1 MDPRLRGDDG
11 WWCRAVVSVVGP
23 ERRAA
28 RIEARRGG
36 ALVLPALLWTVAFF
50 LLPLFVV
57 AAYSLFRR
65 TGGRLDTTPSL
76 DNYGRFLGDPSFRGA
91 LWSSLEVTGL
101 TIAVSLTLA
110 YPLAYILANR
120 VPPRWQR
127 LALILAV
134 LPFWTSYV
142 VRSYSWLLVLA
153 PNGVV
158 NQALMLLGLTS
169 QPLRLAYNQGAT
181 VLGFVHFFTMLTTLT
196 IYASLRRIDPRWRL
210 AAADLG
216 AGAVQTFLRVTLP
229 LSLPGVM
236 VGAFLTFVIA
246 IGDYVTPQI
255 LGGNRELVLPQAILL
270 QIGRRNDLP
279 LASAM
284 ALVMMV
290 VVGLAYLACA
300 RWMRGER
307 N

>member
-1 MDPRLRGDDG
+1 LSI
-11 WWCRAVVSVVGP
+11 ASP
-23 ERRAA
+23 ERHAA

-50 LLPLFVV
+50 LLPLLVV
-57 AAYSLFRR
+57 GAYSLFRR
-65 TGGRLDTTPSL
+65 TGGRLDTTLSF
-76 DNYGRFLGDPSFRGA
+76 DNYGRFFGDPSFRGA
-91 LWSSLEVTGL
+91 LWSSLEVTLL
-101 TIAVSLTLA
+101 TIAVSLILA

-127 LALILAV
+127 LALVLAV

-158 NQALMLLGLTS
+158 NQALMALGLTS
-169 QPLRLAYNQGAT
+169 EPLRLAYNQGAT

-196 IYASLRRIDPRWRL
+196 IFASLRQIDPRWRL

-216 AGAVQTFLRVTLP
+216 AGPVQTFLRVTLP

-255 LGGNRELVLPQAILL
+255 LGGNRDLVLPQAILL

-290 VVGLAYLACA
+290 VVGLGYLACA
-300 RWMRGER
+300 RWLRAER
-307 N
+307 A